1 MSGCVQVEP
10 QLKQSYGGPGGHVFH
25 VLAKPHKT
33 AIKLRLRL
41 GTPLHTIPQHLSIV
55 KMSKCSSCQDD
66 TL

>member
-33 AIKLRLRL
+33 PD
-41 GTPLHTIPQHLSIV
+41 G
-55 KMSKCSSCQDD
+55 CSNQI
-66 TL
+66 TT